1 MASATLFTVGHSNRS
16 TEDLVRLLQ
25 AHGIRTVCD
34 VRAFPKSSR
43 WPHFDREALQPVLE
57 DAGIEYAWLGG
68 PLGGY
73 RKSKRA
79 DSPHTAL
86 DSFRSY
92 ADHMETDEFRA
103 GVGRLLALGR
113 EAPTAYLCAEKD
125 WRHCHRRMISDH
137 LVGLEGVAVAHVL
150 APDACED
157 HALDGRAR
165 VVQGR
170 LVYDRG
176 SQAELF

>member
-1 MASATLFTVGHSNRS
+1 M
-16 TEDLVRLLQ
+16 RLLR
-25 AHGIRTVCD
+25 AHGIRAVCD

-43 WPHFDREALQPVLE
+43 WPYFDREALQPALE
-57 DAGIEYAWLGG
+57 DAGIEYVWLGG

-73 RKSKRA
+73 RKSKRS

-92 ADHMETDEFRA
+92 ADHMESDEFRE
-103 GVGRLLALGR
+103 GIEQLLALSR
-113 EAPTAYLCAEKD
+113 RAPTAYLCAEKD
-125 WRHCHRRMISDH
+125 WRHCHRRMISDY
-137 LVGLEGVAVAHVL
+137 LVELEGAAVAHVL
-150 APDACED
+150 ASDTCED
-157 HALDGRAR
+157 HALDPRAR
-165 VVQGR
+165 AQDGR